1 MTFVISHQKKS
12 SPCLLHLPSASSK
25 APLHRIHPP
34 LIAKVYQIPRIKG
47 RRALCYFGAHK
58 PLLSQLQPATDAE
71 WRSKSSHPQSW
82 VLVPQQ
88 LALLY
93 ARGGNKDEYLDDQAR
108 ELTPSSI
115 TPIFKWLSSSKSE
128 ERVVMLGHAVCTCMR
143 QEEDEKFLGRL
154 RQKKKMK
161 EEDEEGFQSS
171 TLRSE
176 VFV

>member
-1 MTFVISHQKKS
+1 M
-12 SPCLLHLPSASSK
+12 
-25 APLHRIHPP
+25 
-34 LIAKVYQIPRIKG
+34 
-47 RRALCYFGAHK
+47 
-58 PLLSQLQPATDAE
+58 DAE

-82 VLVPQQ
+82 VLVLLVPQQ

-108 ELTPSSI
+108 ELTPSST
-115 TPIFKWLSSSKSE
+115 TPTFKWWSSSKSE
-128 ERVVMLGHAVCTCMR
+128 EKVVMLGHAVCTCMR
-143 QEEDEKFLGRL
+143 QEDEKFLGRL

-161 EEDEEGFQSS
+161 EEDEESIQSS